1 VRWPGGPFGLRS
13 TASATLMCL
22 LSALGERQVRP
33 VHDRVWDPSVMLE
46 SLAALR
52 KLGDQAGATMFYSHD
67 PAQ

>member
-1 VRWPGGPFGLRS
+1 
-13 TASATLMCL
+13 MCL